1 MTREEFIELF
11 GITPEKAKEILEQV
25 RKMINKQVHE
35 TIEHADY
42 YMDPFAYSSKEY
54 LEHHLGCKI
63 EKDEEDDGYTC
74 LYEYGR
80 EHGAVETFM
89 NLISLHTT
97 HGGHTSAIRACEL
110 MGLEWEADK

>member
-1 MTREEFIELF
+1 MTREEFIEFF

-25 RKMINKQVHE
+25 RKMINNQVHE
-35 TIEHADY
+35 TIEQADY
-42 YMDPFAYSSKEY
+42 YMDPFNYSSKEY

-63 EKDEEDDGYTC
+63 EKGEDDDGYTC